1 MSYFGNQLLK
11 LRKKEGLSQ
20 EEFAYRIGV
29 SRQIVSRWENGV
41 AIPRSTKVKIICD
54 EFKISPDILFGT
66 EESIGKNES
75 HPVAKKRFKLVL
87 KGIATILII
96 LFILYVIY
104 AIYKACIIN
113 YIEDKFKEYDNWTNY
128 YAEIK
133 TYDEAELV
141 SKREIWYKDNKYK
154 IISKNYKNDKEIRNS
169 IKWIDCNNNLRAE
182 FDFIKNEIAYY
193 EDFRIKEFYKDGKY
207 IFDYFPWIMDIKD
220 NKYRIIAN
228 FSLITISTKDKGIV
242 IKNGKKI
249 LSIDKDTN
257 IPTTYSDL
265 TDGKIS
271 FYNYVIRLDETN
283 EDDVEIKKDL

>member
-96 LFILYVIY
+96 LCILYVIY

-113 YIEDKFKEYDNWTNY
+113 YIEDKFKEYDNWKNY

-141 SKREIWYKDNKYK
+141 SKREIWYKNNKYK
-154 IISKNYKNDKEIRNS
+154 IKTEYYKEDAIINNS
-169 IKWIDCNNNLRAE
+169 VKWIDCKNKMRAE
-182 FDFIKNEIAYY
+182 FNIKDSKINYFKDEKIEEYY
-193 EDFRIKEFYKDGKY
+193 NDGIY
-207 IFDYFPWIMDIKD
+207 LYNYFPWMRDIKKSKTRIVFSINNVYLRHNEENRVFAND
-220 NKYRIIAN
+220 KRILTFNNK
-228 FSLITISTKDKGIV
+228 
-242 IKNGKKI
+242 
-249 LSIDKDTN
+249 TN
-257 IPTTYSDL
+257 IPINYSDISN
-265 TDGKIS
+265 GKIS
-271 FYNYVIRLDETN
+271 FINYVIRINETDDE
-283 EDDVEIKKDL
+283 DIEIKEDL